1 MQFSKTALFISPDEP
16 LQISDILIPTVG
28 DGEILVKNEY
38 TTLCRSDLN
47 TFCGKRI
54 EKTPT
59 ILGHEVVGRIISTGK
74 GAPETD
80 VRGDQLQPGDRITW
94 AIFAS
99 DPASEMAKK
108 GIPQKAPGL
117 FKYGHEKVT
126 ADSTLHGGLSEFTL
140 LRKNTPVIKISENI
154 PLPVAATINCAV
166 ATVAGSLRLAG
177 NIAGKNVLV
186 SGAGMLGIVAC
197 AMCRTKGANSVFALD
212 INVERLNKTK
222 LFGANKTSIP
232 EALENSIADE
242 YGSLKIFDVVLEYS
256 GNPLAMEQTL
266 DYLGIGGLAIWV
278 GAAYPA
284 RSTRIDAEKVV
295 RSLLT
300 IKGLHNY
307 NEDDLV
313 DAVQFIEENHYL
325 FPFESVVYNGFS
337 LTEANEAFQ
346 YAITENPF
354 RTGISIR

>member
-16 LQISDILIPTVG
+16 LQISDILIPATG

-74 GAPETD
+74 AAPETD
-80 VRGDQLQPGDRITW
+80 IRGAQLNPGDRITW

-108 GIPQKAPGL
+108 GIPQKATGL

-126 ADSTLHGGLSEFTL
+126 SDSTLHGGLSQFTL

-166 ATVAGSLRLAG
+166 ATVAGAIRLAG
-177 NIAGKNVLV
+177 EIKGKNILV
-186 SGAGMLGIVAC
+186 SGTGMLGITAC
-197 AMCRTKGANSVFALD
+197 AMCRANSAKTIFAID
-212 INVERLNKTK
+212 IDEERKNNAK
-222 LFGANKTSIP
+222 LFGADKTATP
-232 EALENSIADE
+232 FEMEKLEVSVP
-242 YGSLKIFDVVLEYS
+242 GSSKIFDVVLEFS
-256 GNPLAMEQTL
+256 GIPATMEQTL
-266 DYLGIGGLAIWV
+266 DYLVTGGMAVWV
-278 GAAYPA
+278 GATFPA
-284 RSTRIDAEKVV
+284 RSTRLDAEKIV
-295 RSLLT
+295 RNLIT

-313 DAVQFIEENHYL
+313 TAVQFMEENHSA
-325 FPFESVVYNGFS
+325 FPFDSLVYNGFS
-337 LTEANEAFQ
+337 LDEVNEAFH
-346 YAITENPF
+346 YALTENPF
-354 RTGISIR
+354 RAGIQID

>member
-16 LQISDILIPTVG
+16 LQISDILIPATG
-28 DGEILVKNEY
+28 EGEILVKNEY

-80 VRGDQLQPGDRITW
+80 VRGAQLQPGDRITW

-126 ADSTLHGGLSEFTL
+126 ADNTLHGGLSEFTL

-154 PLPVAATINCAV
+154 PLQVAATINCAV

-177 NIAGKNVLV
+177 DITGKKVLV

-197 AMCRTKGANSVFALD
+197 AMCKLKGAKTIFAID
-212 INVERLNKTK
+212 IDQERLKVAT
-222 LFGANKTSIP
+222 LFGANKTLLPDELEKLEISSP
-232 EALENSIADE
+232 EKV
-242 YGSLKIFDVVLEYS
+242 KIFDIVLEFS
-256 GNPLAMEQTL
+256 GIPSVIEQTL
-266 DYLGIGGLAIWV
+266 DFLEIGGISVWI
-278 GAAYPA
+278 GATFPT
-284 RSTRIDAEKVV
+284 RSTRIDAEKIV
-295 RSLLT
+295 RNLYT

-313 DAVQFIEENHYL
+313 EAVNFMEQNHNKFPILSLVHDQFTLNE
-325 FPFESVVYNGFS
+325 V
-337 LTEANEAFQ
+337 NEAFQ
-346 YAITENPF
+346 YAISANPH
-354 RTGISIR
+354 RVGIMI

>member
-16 LQISDILIPTVG
+16 LQISDILIPATG
-28 DGEILVKNEY
+28 EGEILVKNEY

-47 TFCGKRI
+47 TFSGKRI

-59 ILGHEVVGRIISTGK
+59 ILGHEVVGRIISTGN

-80 VRGDQLQPGDRITW
+80 VRGAQLQPGDRITW

-99 DPASEMAKK
+99 DPASEMAKR

-126 ADSTLHGGLSEFTL
+126 ADSTLHGGLSQFTL

-166 ATVAGSLRLAG
+166 ATVAGAIRLAG
-177 NIAGKNVLV
+177 EIKGKNILV
-186 SGAGMLGIVAC
+186 SGTGMLGITAC
-197 AMCRTKGANSVFALD
+197 AMCRANGAKTILALD
-212 INVERLNKTK
+212 IDEERLKSAS
-222 LFGANKTSIP
+222 LFGADKTEMP
-232 EALENSIADE
+232 AELERLEIKAT
-242 YGSLKIFDVVLEYS
+242 GSSKVYDVVFEFS
-256 GNPLAMEQTL
+256 GIPATMEQTL
-266 DYLGIGGLAIWV
+266 DFLVIGGMAVWV
-278 GAAYPA
+278 GATFPA
-284 RSTRIDAEKVV
+284 RSTRVDAEKIV
-295 RSLLT
+295 RNLIT

-313 DAVQFIEENHYL
+313 TAVNFMEENHNN
-325 FPFESVVYNGFS
+325 FPFMS
-337 LTEANEAFQ
+337 LVHDQYTLNEVNEAFQ
-346 YAITENPF
+346 YAISANPY
-354 RTGISIR
+354 RVGIKN

>member
-16 LQISDILIPTVG
+16 LQISDILIPAMG

-59 ILGHEVVGRIISTGK
+59 ILGHEVVGRIINTGN

-166 ATVAGSLRLAG
+166 ATVAGALRLAG
-177 NIAGKNVLV
+177 EIKGKNVVV
-186 SGAGMLGIVAC
+186 SGAGMLGIIAT
-197 AMCRTKGANSVFALD
+197 AMCKLKGAKTIFAID
-212 INVERLNKTK
+212 IDQERLKVATS
-222 LFGANKTSIP
+222 FGANKTSIP
-232 EALENSIADE
+232 SELEKLEIIAP
-242 YGSLKIFDVVLEYS
+242 GSLKIFDVVLEFS
-256 GNPLAMEQTL
+256 GIPSIIEQTL
-266 DYLGIGGLAIWV
+266 DLLEIGGISVWI
-278 GAAYPA
+278 GATFPT
-284 RSTRIDAEKVV
+284 RSTRIDAEKIV
-295 RSLLT
+295 RNLFT

-313 DAVQFIEENHYL
+313 EAVNFMENHHNN
-325 FPFESVVYNGFS
+325 FPFLSLVHNQFT
-337 LTEANEAFQ
+337 LTEVNEAFQ
-346 YAITENPF
+346 YAISANPH
-354 RTGISIR
+354 RVGIMF